1 MSMLIDNEDGYLDD
15 PLYRDAYDWIA
26 EGPDIPE
33 ENAEPDTESSNN
45 FFREQSRELKRTK
58 GKLCKNG
65 CGKWIYLQE
74 DRNGKWQPHNQDNN
88 EFHRCSMKPSK
99 YKCYDCGN
107 SITFDEDKLSESG
120 KPIPLNK
127 SDLSPHQCP
136 NDSFYRKR

>member
-1 MSMLIDNEDGYLDD
+1 VQIDNEDEDLYHSINED
-15 PLYRDAYDWIA
+15 PLNEGTYDWIVT
-26 EGPDIPE
+26 GPETKEPE
-33 ENAEPDTESSNN
+33 TEQSNKLL
-45 FFREQSRELKRTK
+45 REQMREPKRTK

-88 EFHRCSMKPSK
+88 EFHHCSMKPSK